1 MSTTEPDQTSAVL
14 DRLAMIDSTSLADAG
29 QGSLRVL
36 PPTLRPVRSGLRMLG
51 RAVTV
56 DAREDLMPMLAG
68 LAAAGPGDVLVAMGS
83 DRHAVAGE
91 LFASEAI
98 RRGLAG
104 IVIDG
109 LCRDTRTLASLD
121 LPVYARGSVPNA
133 CPAQAVPVVG
143 VPVMIGSVTVEPG
156 DVVLGD
162 DDGVVVGTA
171 AEIAAVLDQA
181 ETIQRREEAL
191 REAILAGESL
201 FDHLNYDEHLAA
213 RSAGRESKL
222 IFS

>member
-1 MSTTEPDQTSAVL
+1 MHSAEPDVSSLLERLSA
-14 DRLAMIDSTSLADAG
+14 IDASSLADAG
-29 QGSLRVL
+29 KGVIRVL
-36 PPTLRPVRSGLRMLG
+36 PAQLRPVRRGLRMLG

-68 LAAAGPGDVLVAMGS
+68 LAAAGPGDVLVAMGN

-91 LFASEAI
+91 LFASEAQ
-98 RRGLAG
+98 RRGLTG

-109 LCRDTRTLASLD
+109 LCRDTGTLATMEF
-121 LPVYARGSVPNA
+121 PVYARGAVPSA
-133 CPAQAVPVVG
+133 CPARAVPIVQ
-143 VPVMIGSVTVEPG
+143 VPITIGSVTVNPG

-162 DDGVVVGTA
+162 DDGVVVGSV
-171 AEIAAVLDQA
+171 AEIEGVLETA

-191 REAILAGESL
+191 RDAIVAGSSL
-201 FDHLNYDEHLAA
+201 FDHLNYAEYLQALQT
-213 RSAGRESKL
+213 GGKGTL